1 MTMSR
6 DAAAVTLV
14 GRAGTH
20 PQISGNS
27 PDRVSLRIITTERW
41 FDKATNVWVDG
52 DEFGVTVVCWKGL
65 GGAVLKTVRK
75 GDPIIV
81 TGRITTRRFEKD
93 GATAYFTEVKADV
106 VGLDVA
112 RMGARFARVAFE
124 PRETTDAAEGTD
136 LAAPADGQQ
145 SDLPEPGVDGE
156 RPADWDDPQQPT
168 DHGLLVSVD

>member
-1 MTMSR
+1 MSR

-112 RMGARFARVAFE
+112 RMGARFARAAFE
-124 PRETTDAAEGTD
+124 PRESADANSGTD
-136 LAAPADGQQ
+136 SASSDDGQQ
-145 SDLPEPGVDGE
+145 ADLQEPGEDGE
-156 RPADWDDPQQPT
+156 HPGDWDDPQHA
-168 DHGLLVSVD
+168 DRGGLLVSVD

>member
-1 MTMSR
+1 MSR

-27 PDRVSLRIITTERW
+27 ADRVSLRIITTERW
-41 FDKATNVWVDG
+41 FDKAANDWVDG

-93 GATAYFTEVKADV
+93 GATAVLHRGEGGCRRARRGQDGCADSP
-106 VGLDVA
+106 GWRSNHGRRA
-112 RMGARFARVAFE
+112 
-124 PRETTDAAEGTD
+124 DAAEGTD

-145 SDLPEPGVDGE
+145 SDLQDPGVDGE
-156 RPADWDDPQQPT
+156 RPADWATRSGPADR
-168 DHGLLVSVD
+168 GLLVSVD

>member
-27 PDRVSLRIITTERW
+27 AGRVRLRII
-41 FDKATNVWVDG
+41 
-52 DEFGVTVVCWKGL
+52 
-65 GGAVLKTVRK
+65 
-75 GDPIIV
+75 
-81 TGRITTRRFEKD
+81 TRRFEKD

-145 SDLPEPGVDGE
+145 SDLQEPG
-156 RPADWDDPQQPT
+156 
-168 DHGLLVSVD
+168 

>member
-112 RMGARFARVAFE
+112 RMGARFARVSFE
-124 PRETTDAAEGTD
+124 PRDTADTDSTD
-136 LAAPADGQQ
+136 QSTPPDGQQ
-145 SDLPEPGVDGE
+145 TDLQEPGDDGE
-156 RPADWDDPQQPT
+156 HPGGWDDDQPADRGGQ
-168 DHGLLVSVD
+168 LVSVD

>member
-1 MTMSR
+1 MSR

-41 FDKATNVWVDG
+41 FDKAANVWVDG

-75 GDPIIV
+75 GDPIVV

-112 RMGARFARVAFE
+112 RMGARFARVALE
-124 PRETTDAAEGTD
+124 PRETADAAGGADSSAPQDGQPSELQEPGD
-136 LAAPADGQQ
+136 DGEHPGDWGDQQPADRG
-145 SDLPEPGVDGE
+145 
-156 RPADWDDPQQPT
+156 
-168 DHGLLVSVD
+168 GLLVSVD